1 MPRKVSAM
9 RAALLKKGF
18 RADKTHHEMLWFCAG
33 DKKTS
38 VKTRFGH
45 GSKEYDD
52 FLCGQVR
59 RQIKLQTPDEFN
71 DFMECPM
78 DYGKYLALLKSRGH
92 VVEPKAEAAAPP
104 PPSKKKK

>member
-1 MPRKVSAM
+1 M

-18 RADKTHHEMLWFCAG
+18 RADKTHHEMLWFYAG

-38 VKTRFGH
+38 VKTRFSY

-52 FLCGQVR
+52 YLCGQVR
-59 RQIKLQTPDEFN
+59 RQIKLQTPGEFS

-78 DYGKYLALLKSRGH
+78 DYGRYLALLKARGH
-92 VVEPKAEAAAPP
+92 VVEREPEAAGPPAPP
-104 PPSKKKK
+104 RKKRRR